1 LGYKVMTA
9 LSHISKYM
17 PTKQGFCRPDW
28 KAISAYIKH
37 HLPESERKA
46 AWERAS
52 SKWVDHLCRQLR
64 GKYRVWETPHFLILT
79 EASERIGRDV
89 CKSCEAALKHILT
102 SLPGIASDE
111 GFGKYVVLMI
121 ASLKDYYRYISYFYS
136 EGEHPMS
143 GGVCLDRDGY
153 THFVFPTTE
162 YFLYSTTLVH
172 ELTHACLAHRPIPA
186 WLNEAIAVR
195 MEETLCGP
203 RTVVLDRELYDRHVA
218 YWNAN
223 TIQTFWSGE
232 SWQIPGDSF
241 ELSYNLAQVLWRKI
255 EIDIGASR
263 EDIMKFIATA
273 NARDGGE
280 AAFQSI
286 FKMSLA
292 DLIISFLGKCKW
304 KPAPKRWPMRQLRRR
319 GISSVALLQ
328 R

>member
-1 LGYKVMTA
+1 
-9 LSHISKYM
+9 M
-17 PTKQGFCRPDW
+17 PTKQGFCHPDW
-28 KAISAYIKH
+28 KAISAYIKRH
-37 HLPESERKA
+37 VPESERKS
-46 AWERAS
+46 AWESAS
-52 SKWVDHLCRQLR
+52 SQWVDHLCRQLR
-64 GKYRVWETPHFLILT
+64 GKYRIWETPHFLILT

-111 GFGKYVVLMI
+111 GFGKHVVLMI

-136 EGEHPMS
+136 EGERPMS

-153 THFVFPTTE
+153 IHFAFPTTD
-162 YFLYSTTLVH
+162 YFSYRTTLVH

-186 WLNEAIAVR
+186 WLNEAIAMR
-195 MEETLCGP
+195 MEETLCGTK
-203 RTVVLDRELYDRHVA
+203 RFVLDRELYERHVA
-218 YWNAN
+218 YWNVD

-263 EDIMKFIATA
+263 EAIMKFIATA

-280 AAFQSI
+280 AACRSI

-292 DLIISFLGKCKW
+292 DLITSFLGKGKW
-304 KPAPKRWPMRQLRRR
+304 KPAPNRWPNASIKATGNR
-319 GISSVALLQ
+319 SVRFFVRVVAPAAHLS